1 MISNPFTNW
10 HGKEKDVRK
19 PFLSQRWFTVVL
31 IMLLGFGEQLGGSY
45 ADQIS
50 FPQPAEENSYTVPME
65 SLRLR
70 MWAQYRVMYNAS
82 NIPSGV
88 NSGSLPTAGTGPGR
102 LNFGDTEHYDFFRQR
117 MRLAFDIQQKGSENV
132 GAYIQLEYRG
142 GFGGSSPAA
151 SDPRGET
158 GANPDGTANA
168 FNRLQARGVRYG
180 YIYVTPIE
188 NHTLVAG
195 ILPTMDQVG
204 RVLWDSEWDFH
215 VGGVSLGG
223 KVGTGDYRLGF
234 YRIAAD
240 LRAGTIGQGFGKDGD
255 LWAVDY
261 NIPVPFSPFPLK
273 VGGHFYS
280 LNLGKTENINIGDTH
295 ENWFALTAS
304 GSILGIGAWNSYVM
318 LNVGRI
324 GTGLTGNNHT
334 GYSAKFE
341 GSLPIGPTTV
351 NLFALYAS
359 GDKEGHFS
367 NQFTTPEA
375 ILGTNGFWGYSHIFN
390 ANAPSDVNDVGI
402 NLNNGGAGLI
412 TVQGQFKFP
421 ILPKLNGTFETA
433 YFSAARS
440 RGFGTRGDASYMG
453 TEVGLMLTY
462 NMAKNLN
469 LDVGAANA
477 FMGDF
482 LANRTQATG
491 VVQNVYE
498 VFTRF
503 QYML

>member
-1 MISNPFTNW
+1 M
-10 HGKEKDVRK
+10 RK

>member
-1 MISNPFTNW
+1 MRRP
-10 HGKEKDVRK
+10 
-19 PFLSQRWFTVVL
+19 VL
-31 IMLLGFGEQLGGSY
+31 YQSAFVIILIVLLELGGKIDQSH
-45 ADQIS
+45 ADQIP
-50 FPQPAEENSYTVPME
+50 FPQPAEENSYTVPIE

-88 NSGSLPTAGTGPGR
+88 NSGSLPSAGTGPGR
-102 LNFGDTEHYDFFRQR
+102 LNFGDTTHYDFFRQR
-117 MRLAFDIQQKGSENV
+117 MRLAFDIQQKGSDNV

-142 GFGGSSPAA
+142 GFGGSAPAS

-180 YIYVTPIE
+180 YAYVTPIE
-188 NHTLVAG
+188 NHTLVVG

-204 RVLWDSEWDFH
+204 RVLWDSEWDFN
-215 VGGVSLGG
+215 VGGASLGG
-223 KVGTGDYRLGF
+223 TIGGGDYRVGF
-234 YRIAAD
+234 YRIASD
-240 LRAGTIGQGFGKDGD
+240 LRAGTIGRGFGKDGD
-255 LWAVDY
+255 MWVVDY
-261 NIPVPFSPFPLK
+261 NKPLKLGTYDLK

-280 LNLGKTENINIGDTH
+280 LNIGKTENINIGDTH

-304 GSILGIGAWNSYVM
+304 GSLFDSGAWNSYLM
-318 LNVGRI
+318 LNTGRI

-341 GSLPIGPTTV
+341 GALPIGPATF

-359 GDKEGHFS
+359 GDKDGHFK

-375 ILGTNGFWGYSHIFN
+375 ILGTNGYWGYSHIFN
-390 ANAPSDVNDVGI
+390 ANAPSDVNDFGI

-412 TVQGQFKFP
+412 TVQGQLKFP
-421 ILPKLNGTFETA
+421 IMPKLAGTIAAA

-440 RGFGTRGDASYMG
+440 REFGTRGEASYMG
-453 TEVGLMLTY
+453 TEVGVMLTY
-462 NMAKNLN
+462 NIAKNLN

-491 VVQNVYE
+491 VARDIYE
-498 VFTRF
+498 AFTRF
-503 QYML
+503 QYAL